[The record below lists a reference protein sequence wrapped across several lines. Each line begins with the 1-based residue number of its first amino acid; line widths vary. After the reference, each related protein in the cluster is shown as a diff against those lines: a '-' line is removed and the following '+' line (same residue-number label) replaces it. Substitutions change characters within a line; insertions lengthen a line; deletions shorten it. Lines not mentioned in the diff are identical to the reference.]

1 MSERYVFASGKGG
14 TGKSTT
20 VVYIGISLADMGYKV
35 LLVDMDIG
43 LRCLDIMLGVAQN
56 IVFDMGDML
65 MGRCAP
71 EEAVISVEKIPN
83 LYLLPAPAN
92 ANDCKT
98 ENFFNVFEKALEFFD
113 YVLIDSPAGIDFG
126 FEVAVSLAQRAIIVT
141 MPDKV
146 CIADARR
153 VAAALDKVLKMEKRL
168 IINRIDP
175 RLVRQGVCLDIDE
188 IIDGSQIQL
197 IGAVPYDRKLANS
210 SLRGSLCL
218 EDTAGIRAFDRI
230 AQRITG
236 ANVPLRI

>member
-20 VVYIGISLADMGYKV
+20 VVYVGASLAQMGFKV
-35 LLVDMDIG
+35 LLIDMDIG
-43 LRCLDIMLGVAQN
+43 LRCLDIMLGAAQN
-56 IVFDMGDML
+56 VVFDMGDML
-65 MGRCAP
+65 MSRCTP
-71 EEAVISVEKIPN
+71 EEAVIPIEKIKN

-98 ENFFNVFEKALEFFD
+98 ENFFSIFERALNFFD

-141 MPDKV
+141 TPDKV

-168 IINRIDP
+168 IINRINT
-175 RLVRQGVCLDIDE
+175 RLVRQGICLDIDE

-197 IGAVPYDRKLANS
+197 IGAVPYDRTLAHNS
-210 SLRGSLCL
+210 LKGSLYL
-218 EDTAGIRAFDRI
+218 DDTCGIRAFDRI